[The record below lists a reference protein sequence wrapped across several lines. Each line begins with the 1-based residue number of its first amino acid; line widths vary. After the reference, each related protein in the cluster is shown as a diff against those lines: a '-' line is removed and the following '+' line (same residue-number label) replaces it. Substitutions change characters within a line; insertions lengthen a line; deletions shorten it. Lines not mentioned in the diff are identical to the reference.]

1 MKGPV
6 SLESSRIPPVEKTEN
21 VYFIGDNIHYRLVGD
36 RLACD
41 RGGELFLLSGICPG
55 TTVKGI
61 RACLNSNRKVRLS
74 SISMK
79 LGLPGDKYPAL
90 KPESFT
96 VRDGGYSCC
105 ARPLGF
111 GQFHAAFISRSAGF
125 MTNASDEAVWQ
136 EVNMPRFTT
145 PVLKEWMPYVRRI
158 LEENKLLTSLYGF
171 QVNTARMKAK
181 TKDLDE
187 IIIRGIRNGV
197 LKIPPRIQE

>member
-1 MKGPV
+1 MKEPSFSEKSNIPRV
-6 SLESSRIPPVEKTEN
+6 ESTQN
-21 VYFIGDNIHYRLVGD
+21 VYFIGDNIHYRITAD
-36 RLACD
+36 RVACNKED
-41 RGGELFLLSGICPG
+41 ELFLLSGICPG

-74 SISMK
+74 ALNMI
-79 LGLPGDKYPAL
+79 LRRPGESSYR
-90 KPESFT
+90 KPDT
-96 VRDGGYSCC
+96 LNVRAGGYSCC

-111 GQFHAAFISRSAGF
+111 GQFHAAFISRTPGF

-171 QVNTARMKAK
+171 QCNTARMKAK

-187 IIIRGIRNGV
+187 IIVRGIRNGV
-197 LKIPPRIQE
+197 LKITPRIKG